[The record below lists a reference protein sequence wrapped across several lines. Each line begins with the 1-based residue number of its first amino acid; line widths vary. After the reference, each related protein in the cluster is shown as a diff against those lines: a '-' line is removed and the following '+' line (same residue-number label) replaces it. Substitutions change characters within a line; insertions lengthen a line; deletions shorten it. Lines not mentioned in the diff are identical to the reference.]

1 MNLKI
6 SNMKVKFVIS
16 ILLIILTGCN
26 KDKTDARKMVGTW
39 KRSLHDTWI
48 DSTINVDTVYIT
60 KDKFTTNIST
70 RRYYLKN
77 NEMILLTSTSDTT
90 IYCYSIKDKDYFT
103 LGCWYLNG
111 KEFRLTKIN

>member
-1 MNLKI
+1 
-6 SNMKVKFVIS
+6 MKVKFVIS

-60 KDKFTTNIST
+60 KDKFTSNNST
-70 RRYYLKN
+70 GSYYLSNGNMYVIYN
-77 NEMILLTSTSDTT
+77 NIDTV
-90 IYCYSIKDKDYFT
+90 IYCYSLESKNSFK

-111 KEFRLTKIN
+111 NEFRLTKIN